1 MTVIVGPVVHMQTEI
16 RYFFVHYSLGK
27 SETVHRSPGLAGR
40 WRGRLNN
47 YFIICHLVKTDPD
60 LSR

>member
-16 RYFFVHYSLGK
+16 RYFLGALLIRE
-27 SETVHRSPGLAGR
+27 SETVHTSPGLAGR

-47 YFIICHLVKTDPD
+47 YFVICHLVKTDPD